1 MPKSTARC
9 FIHRPARLKRRFAAI
24 ASVAA
29 LLMTVSPGGAETLKW
44 ARSLDVQTLDPHA
57 YNENVTFAFNRQ
69 MYEGLV
75 ERSDDGKLIGVLA
88 TEWRML
94 PDHPDVWE
102 FKLRRNV
109 TFHDGAPFKADDA
122 AFSIQRAMAP
132 TSNVRTYL
140 AAAAVEEAIAK
151 DDYTVQVKTK
161 GPSPLLPE
169 NLASIFI
176 MNRAWAE
183 KNDSVVPQDFKGG
196 KENYAARHENGTGAY
211 RLVSRESDRRSE
223 LEAYDKYWGIGQFP
237 IDIDRIIYTPI
248 QSAATRVSALISGEV
263 NFLQDV
269 PPQDIS
275 RLEQNESLRV
285 VRGPEIRTVFLGVN
299 TSANTLASG
308 EAKGNPF
315 ADKRVRHAMNMS
327 IDRLA
332 IKSAIMRGESVPLGT
347 IISPIADGYTEELG
361 KFPKLNID
369 QAKQLMA
376 EAGYPNGFSV
386 TLNCP
391 NDGMVNDERI
401 CQAVVAML
409 AKIGV
414 TVHLDVQPSAV
425 VWPLVLNRKTDFY
438 LMTWGSYD
446 SQLIFDNL
454 VHSRGAWAAANYK
467 NPEIDAKIELL
478 RSEADPQRRK
488 TIIAEIWKTVQDE
501 CFYLPIH
508 AQVLARATQKKIHVT
523 PNVGNQISVKTI
535 KVDK

>member
-1 MPKSTARC
+1 MPNSIARSYRNMTS
-9 FIHRPARLKRRFAAI
+9 HLNVRPAII

-29 LLMTVSPGGAETLKW
+29 LLAIASPVGAETLKW

-75 ERSDDGKLIGVLA
+75 ERTDDGKLIGVLA

-94 PDHPDVWE
+94 PDHSDIWE

-109 TFHDGAPFKADDA
+109 TFHDGAPFKADDVV
-122 AFSIQRAMAP
+122 FTIQRAMAP

-140 AAAAVEEAIAK
+140 NAAVVEEAIAK

-169 NLASIFI
+169 NLTSIFI

-183 KNDSVVPQDFKGG
+183 KNESAVPQDFKGG

-211 RLVSRESDRRSE
+211 RLVSRESDRRTE
-223 LEAYDKYWGIGQFP
+223 LQAYDKYWGIGQFP
-237 IDIDRIIYTPI
+237 LDIDRIIYTPV

-269 PPQDIS
+269 PPQDIT
-275 RLEQNESLRV
+275 RLEQNENLRV

-299 TSANTLASG
+299 VGADKLTSG

-315 ADKRVRHAMNMS
+315 ADKRVRQAMNMS
-327 IDRLA
+327 IDRKA

-361 KFPKLNID
+361 KFPKLDID
-369 QAKQLMA
+369 RAKQLIA
-376 EAGYPNGFSV
+376 EAGYPGGFSV

-391 NDGMVNDERI
+391 NDGAVNDERI

-409 AKIGV
+409 AKIGI

-438 LMTWGSYD
+438 LMTWGSFN

-454 VHSRGAWAAANYK
+454 VHSRGAWAATNYK
-467 NPEIDAKIELL
+467 NPEIDAKIESL
-478 RSEADPQRRK
+478 RSEADPQKRK
-488 TIIAEIWKTVQDE
+488 ATIAEIWKVVQDE
-501 CFYLPIH
+501 CRYVPIH
-508 AQVLARATQKKIHVT
+508 AQMLARASLKTIHIT
-523 PNVGNQISVKTI
+523 PNVGNQIAVKTI
-535 KVDK
+535 KVNK